1 MQSKKKTIGF
11 IGLGL
16 MGQAFTNNLME
27 DGYKIFGTDPVPL
40 ARRRFKRKGGE
51 VLDSPKEV
59 VENADITF
67 ISVPNSKISLNC
79 AKGPNGYTHI
89 KKKISKKNN
98 YRHHNLGP
106 G

>member
-40 ARRRFKRKGGE
+40 ARRRFKRKGI
-51 VLDSPKEV
+51 DS
-59 VENADITF
+59 A
-67 ISVPNSKISLNC
+67 SALL
-79 AKGPNGYTHI
+79 AK
-89 KKKISKKNN
+89 
-98 YRHHNLGP
+98 
-106 G
+106 